1 MLGNLIRRLCGALQ
15 RNIILVGLFYALILG
30 AILYPITP
38 HRTKSRAT
46 TCFSNVKQA
55 ALGLWMYSHDYDDHF
70 PRATECMDSTYPYVK
85 DKSVYRC
92 PQNHSTRPTDF
103 GYAFNASLSL
113 KSLDNYK
120 TPEKVVML
128 YGMPTHRAER
138 EWRTLPDIRAQTSS
152 DLQTAMPSR
161 KVQWFRTNK
170 RHRGSS
176 SNPGRGAFGWS
187 VGQGLTAGVT

>member
-128 YGMPTHRAER
+128 YDANDLRWNANAPG
-138 EWRTLPDIRAQTSS
+138 RTGVAN
-152 DLQTAMPSR
+152 PSR
-161 KVQWFRTNK
+161 HQGADFFGFADGHAQSQSPVVQNE
-170 RHRGSS
+170 
-176 SNPGRGAFGWS
+176 
-187 VGQGLTAGVT
+187 